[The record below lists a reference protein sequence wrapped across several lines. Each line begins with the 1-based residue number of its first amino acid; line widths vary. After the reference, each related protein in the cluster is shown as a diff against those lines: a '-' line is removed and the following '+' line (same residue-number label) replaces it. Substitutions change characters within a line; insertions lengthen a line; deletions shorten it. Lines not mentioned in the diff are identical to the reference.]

1 MDLIGRLSHAV
12 CSAARVI
19 ILAAAALL
27 PVVTP
32 ASAVEVRHGLSLFD
46 SLKYGP
52 DFEHFDYVN
61 PDAPK
66 GGTLRISAIGTFD
79 SLNPFIIKGRAGAL
93 SSMIYD
99 TLLEPSQDEPSTY
112 YGLLAESVSHADDFS
127 WATFV
132 LRKEARWHDGE
143 PVTPEDVV
151 FSLEAL
157 KEGHPQYAYYYQ
169 NIVKAEKTGEHE
181 VTFTYDQAGNREL
194 PLITGQLPVLPKHYW
209 EGTDDQGRKRDFF
222 STTLVPPLGSGPY
235 RITAVNPGSTIT
247 IERVE
252 DYWGR
257 DLPVNV
263 GRHNFD
269 RIRAEYFRDSTIALE
284 AFKSDRFDVRFE
296 TSAKD
301 WATAYNFPAV
311 RDGRVILDV
320 IKTEN
325 PEPMQAFVFNTRRAK
340 FSDRRVRLAFNYAF
354 DFEWANQNLFYGQY
368 TRLDSYFA
376 GSELAATGLPEGLE
390 LEILE
395 PLRGEVPDEVFT
407 TVYKN
412 PVGGNPAAVRRNL
425 RTASQ
430 LLKEAGWEVRD
441 NRLVNIE
448 TNEPMRVEFL
458 LVQPTFERVVLPYR
472 RNLERLGIEVSVR
485 TVDVSQYQNRVD
497 QFDFD
502 IVVNSWPQ
510 SLSPGNE
517 QRDFWSSAAADR
529 PGSRNLAGIADPA
542 IDKLIDRVI
551 YAKSREE
558 LVAATRALDR
568 VLLWHHFVVPQWY
581 ADGTRVARWN
591 RFGLPDEPPPYGLGF
606 PDTWWYAPEAARAAG
621 TGN

>member
-1 MDLIGRLSHAV
+1 
-12 CSAARVI
+12 
-19 ILAAAALL
+19 
-27 PVVTP
+27 
-32 ASAVEVRHGLSLFD
+32 
-46 SLKYGP
+46 
-52 DFEHFDYVN
+52 
-61 PDAPK
+61 
-66 GGTLRISAIGTFD
+66 
-79 SLNPFIIKGRAGAL
+79 
-93 SSMIYD
+93 MIYD

-132 LRKEARWHDGE
+132 LRKEARRHDGE

-354 DFEWANQNLFYGQY
+354 DFEWANQNRFYGQY

-430 LLKEAGWEVRD
+430 PLKEAGWEVRD

-517 QRDFWSSAAADR
+517 QRDFW
-529 PGSRNLAGIADPA
+529 
-542 IDKLIDRVI
+542 
-551 YAKSREE
+551 
-558 LVAATRALDR
+558 
-568 VLLWHHFVVPQWY
+568 
-581 ADGTRVARWN
+581 
-591 RFGLPDEPPPYGLGF
+591 
-606 PDTWWYAPEAARAAG
+606 
-621 TGN
+621 